1 MLFCL
6 FTVYINLAEFVSVGI
21 SIEGKSLI
29 VWLLKRQ
36 RKVNFRNLGALASFI
51 SELAKTHT
59 ERQIMDV
66 TDSFDPNNETLVIQ
80 LPALKKGC
88 QERLNKT
95 NWRKLSLERR
105 ACYLYL

>member
-1 MLFCL
+1 
-6 FTVYINLAEFVSVGI
+6 
-21 SIEGKSLI
+21 
-29 VWLLKRQ
+29 
-36 RKVNFRNLGALASFI
+36 
-51 SELAKTHT
+51 
-59 ERQIMDV
+59 MDV